1 MIYLPQA
8 TRSHQLLWL
17 WLIVIPVFFSDDE
30 EVVDDKTTG
39 DDLDHEEV
47 DEEDIH
53 KVEILPDHQQL
64 RENDTHHH
72 QSEVCHRLEDSN
84 NLSWR
89 MNVFNDNYYDN
100 DNDNNNNGKSCPLSI
115 IFNIL
120 QWISFDDLLSEASLY
135 KSELFY

>member
-64 RENDTHHH
+64 RENDNHHH

-84 NLSWR
+84 NLS
-89 MNVFNDNYYDN
+89 
-100 DNDNNNNGKSCPLSI
+100 
-115 IFNIL
+115 
-120 QWISFDDLLSEASLY
+120 
-135 KSELFY
+135 